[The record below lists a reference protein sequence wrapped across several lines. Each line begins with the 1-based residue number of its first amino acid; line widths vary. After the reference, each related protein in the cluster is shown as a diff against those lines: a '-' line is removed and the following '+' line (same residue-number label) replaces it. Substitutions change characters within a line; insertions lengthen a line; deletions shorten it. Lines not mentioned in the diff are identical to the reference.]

1 MVAAGQQTTERLA
14 QMEGDARERAGSCH
28 IDRATICLPD
38 YGHDRAAHCGDAGF
52 SDTLHQ
58 YYDCPESNATERLV
72 KLKERARAASTY
84 DFWTILMEE
93 MCDITGAQ
101 CGFVAKRILVDDQN
115 TAVEMPA
122 LGDPGSCLMGVAFYV
137 NDGRDNRNL
146 SRDYQ
151 YHAYGSPCAY
161 MRHDKVFVI
170 PERMK
175 EFVTNNPN
183 TLPWTSEAFIGV
195 PLFSEGKSFAHFG
208 MIWSV
213 EGASKRKLSWGFI
226 EMFLHSLEDMILQRI
241 LEGRSFAKEAP
252 SPKNQ
257 DNASTRI
264 IPLSAITAAQ
274 SLKPYARSLSH
285 ELRTPMQGVV
295 GMLEIMYSTVLDAIR
310 DQKSEK
316 TRAVFSELKDNIE
329 LVQGKPHVAHR
340 HGPN

>member
-1 MVAAGQQTTERLA
+1 
-14 QMEGDARERAGSCH
+14 MEEGVRKRVDSCH

-38 YGHDRAAHCGDAGF
+38 YGRDRAAHCGDAGF

-58 YYDCPESNATERLV
+58 YYDCPESNASERLV
-72 KLKERARAASTY
+72 KLKERMRAASTY
-84 DFWTILMEE
+84 DFWGLLMEE

-122 LGDPGSCLMGVAFYV
+122 LGEPGSCLMGVAFYV
-137 NDGRDNRNL
+137 NDGQDKRDL

-175 EFVTNNPN
+175 EFIPNNPN
-183 TLPWTSEAFIGV
+183 TLPWTSEAFIAV

-226 EMFLHSLEDMILQRI
+226 EMFLHSLEDMILRRI
-241 LEGRSFAKEAP
+241 LEGRSFAKEPPPPPKEPDSVP
-252 SPKNQ
+252 S
-257 DNASTRI
+257 RL
-264 IPLSAITAAQ
+264 IPVSAITAAQ

-295 GMLEIMYSTVLDAIR
+295 GMLDIMYSTVLDAIR

-329 LVQGKPHVAHR
+329 LVQGKPQVASR
-340 HGPN
+340 HAGN